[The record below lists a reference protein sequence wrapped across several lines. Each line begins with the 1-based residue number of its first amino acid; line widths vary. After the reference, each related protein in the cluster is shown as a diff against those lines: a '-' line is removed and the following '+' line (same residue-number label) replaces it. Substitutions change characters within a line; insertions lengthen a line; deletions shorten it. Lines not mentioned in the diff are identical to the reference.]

1 MNSVV
6 VRSRVVRVATV
17 LMCMILMASALL
29 FLAPGEVSAAG
40 RVNVVGWS
48 TWNKDFGG
56 FTLDVQGY
64 SAPQNVIVTLTFNQE
79 VHVTSDLVAS
89 GVAKISGSGGRK
101 ITITIYGY
109 NGKKGDPDGGFYFNV
124 SGTNIEGMKQPKCSA
139 KASGATY
146 TPTQKPTA
154 TNTPTA
160 KPTKKPTNTST
171 PTPKPT
177 KKPTN
182 TPKPTKEA
190 TPTPEPTD
198 APAPT
203 ATPEPTSTPVP
214 TPTTD
219 PDRLP
224 IESEPSASAVV
235 PGTVDPT
242 DTTDPTN
249 PGGGTT
255 DKDGNTP
262 TPTKAPETPVE
273 LKKDSNFNWLP
284 YLLVFIVVA
293 LLLLR
298 YGYLRKGKG
307 YSNKEAFA
315 HFIPGMGG
323 SGKAPKPAPVQAS
336 RPVASSQTGAG
347 LAASMKEINAM
358 RMAEQKEAQAAG
370 AGAAATAKAPQRAPV
385 KRPAQFS
392 ANPNVAQQAKIQA
405 EAPKRPAAAAVP
417 PKAAPAASA
426 PAITHTA
433 PVAATTMAGVAAAQT
448 QPQQKAP
455 VQAPFTPAKPAAAP
469 SASSAAPGLKPPIK
483 RPPQY
488 SVNHAAQAPVQAQQK
503 PVTTHVAPV
512 VAATAATVAGTPKAA
527 PAAPAAAAPAKPV
540 QGVQIPAAKAPS
552 APVMP
557 VPEQSGTKH
566 FKRPSE
572 YSVDHTA
579 IPGVVK
585 MPEVKIASDVKPAS
599 ADKIAAKNEV
609 HPQAG
614 KDPAPRKVAPA
625 PAKAPAPAV
634 AAKPVQQPV
643 QQAAKPEAPA
653 EAKGHGVKGLVG
665 KLPFGKKHEPV
676 SEPVAYPKTA
686 STSGTTNY
694 AAAMKEIAA
703 QRRAEEAAAQA
714 QAKAPA
720 AQQNPNQIPGLRA
733 PIKRPPQYSVNHAA
747 QQSPAAQAPQAAA
760 PMRPGYKAPVWHVPG
775 EQTPSQNPAPAVTA
789 SFAISSAF
797 FLFSSIIAPPV
808 VDYIYNSTQFRG
820 CGIIAF
826 IIHVCR
832 KNTFLP
838 AVSQIC
844 I

>member
-1 MNSVV
+1 MYFAEVCEVNSLV
-6 VRSRVVRVATV
+6 VRSRFVRVATV
-17 LMCMILMASALL
+17 LMCMFLMASALL

-40 RVNVVGWS
+40 SVDVVGWG

-56 FTLDVQGY
+56 FSLDVQGY
-64 SAPQNVIVTLTFNQE
+64 SAPQNVVVTLTFDKE
-79 VHVTSDLVAS
+79 VNVSSSLVAN

-101 ITITIYGY
+101 VTITIYGY
-109 NGKKGDPDGGFYFNV
+109 NGKKGDPDGGYYFEV
-124 SGTNIEGMKQPKCSA
+124 SGTNIEGMDKPKCSA

-146 TPTQKPTA
+146 TPTKKPTA
-154 TNTPTA
+154 TNTPTP

-182 TPKPTKEA
+182 TPKPTREA

-198 APAPT
+198 TPAPT
-203 ATPEPTSTPVP
+203 ATPKPTSTPAP

-219 PDRLP
+219 PNRLP
-224 IESEPSASAVV
+224 IEPEPSASAVV

-242 DTTDPTN
+242 DPTDPSN
-249 PGGGTT
+249 PIGGTT

-262 TPTKAPETPVE
+262 TPTKTPEAPVE

-284 YLLVFIVVA
+284 YLLIFIVVA

-323 SGKAPKPAPVQAS
+323 SGKAPKTAPVQAS

-370 AGAAATAKAPQRAPV
+370 AGAAAAAKAPQRAPV
-385 KRPAQFS
+385 KRPAKYS
-392 ANPNVAQQAKIQA
+392 SNPNVARQAREA
-405 EAPKRPAAAAVP
+405 EEAPKRPAAAAVP
-417 PKAAPAASA
+417 PKAAPA
-426 PAITHTA
+426 
-433 PVAATTMAGVAAAQT
+433 G
-448 QPQQKAP
+448 
-455 VQAPFTPAKPAAAP
+455 AP
-469 SASSAAPGLKPPIK
+469 SASSPVPGLKAPIK

-488 SVNHAAQAPVQAQQK
+488 SVNHAAQAPVQVQQK

-527 PAAPAAAAPAKPV
+527 PAAPAKPAAPV
-540 QGVQIPAAKAPS
+540 QNPASPATQPKAPS

-572 YSVDHTA
+572 YTVDHAA

-585 MPEVKIASDVKPAS
+585 IPEVKIASDIKPVP
-599 ADKIAAKNEV
+599 ADKITAKNEV

-614 KDPAPRKVAPA
+614 KEPAPRKVAPA
-625 PAKAPAPAV
+625 PAKAPAPAP
-634 AAKPVQQPV
+634 AASVNPDEA
-643 QQAAKPEAPA
+643 QADS
-653 EAKGHGVKGLVG
+653 KGHGVKGLVG
-665 KLPFGKKHEPV
+665 KLPFGKKHESV

-703 QRRAEEAAAQA
+703 QRRAEEAAAAQA
-714 QAKAPA
+714 QAQTQVKVPA
-720 AQQNPNQIPGLRA
+720 APMNQNPNQIPGLRA

-747 QQSPAAQAPQAAA
+747 QQNPAAGSPQSAA
-760 PMRPGYKAPVWHVPG
+760 PTRPGYRTPVWNIPG
-775 EQTPSQNPAPAVTA
+775 AQAPSQNPAPDKPA
-789 SFAISSAF
+789 SPSPFKPSG
-797 FLFSSIIAPPV
+797 
-808 VDYIYNSTQFRG
+808 NNTQPG
-820 CGIIAF
+820 NGAD
-826 IIHVCR
+826 
-832 KNTFLP
+832 NN
-838 AVSQIC
+838 
-844 I
+844 

>member
-1 MNSVV
+1 
-6 VRSRVVRVATV
+6 
-17 LMCMILMASALL
+17 
-29 FLAPGEVSAAG
+29 
-40 RVNVVGWS
+40 
-48 TWNKDFGG
+48 
-56 FTLDVQGY
+56 
-64 SAPQNVIVTLTFNQE
+64 
-79 VHVTSDLVAS
+79 
-89 GVAKISGSGGRK
+89 
-101 ITITIYGY
+101 
-109 NGKKGDPDGGFYFNV
+109 
-124 SGTNIEGMKQPKCSA
+124 
-139 KASGATY
+139 
-146 TPTQKPTA
+146 
-154 TNTPTA
+154 
-160 KPTKKPTNTST
+160 
-171 PTPKPT
+171 
-177 KKPTN
+177 
-182 TPKPTKEA
+182 
-190 TPTPEPTD
+190 
-198 APAPT
+198 
-203 ATPEPTSTPVP
+203 
-214 TPTTD
+214 
-219 PDRLP
+219 
-224 IESEPSASAVV
+224 
-235 PGTVDPT
+235 
-242 DTTDPTN
+242 
-249 PGGGTT
+249 
-255 DKDGNTP
+255 
-262 TPTKAPETPVE
+262 
-273 LKKDSNFNWLP
+273 
-284 YLLVFIVVA
+284 
-293 LLLLR
+293 
-298 YGYLRKGKG
+298 
-307 YSNKEAFA
+307 
-315 HFIPGMGG
+315 MGG
-323 SGKAPKPAPVQAS
+323 SGKAPKTAPVQAS

-370 AGAAATAKAPQRAPV
+370 AGAAVAAKAPQRAPV

-417 PKAAPAASA
+417 PKAAPVASA
-426 PAITHTA
+426 PAAPAVTHTA

-448 QPQQKAP
+448 QPQPQQKAP

-469 SASSAAPGLKPPIK
+469 SASSPAPGLKPPIK

-512 VAATAATVAGTPKAA
+512 VAATAATVAGTTKAA
-527 PAAPAAAAPAKPV
+527 PAAPAAPAAQAKPV
-540 QGVQIPAAKAPS
+540 QGVQIPAAKAPA

-625 PAKAPAPAV
+625 PAKAPASAA

-643 QQAAKPEAPA
+643 QPAAKPEAPA
-653 EAKGHGVKGLVG
+653 ETKGHGVKGLVG

-703 QRRAEEAAAQA
+703 QRRAEEAAAAQA

-775 EQTPSQNPAPAVTA
+775 EQAPSQNPAPAVNNNPSVPGAAPAAPAPDKPA
-789 SFAISSAF
+789 SPSPFKPSG
-797 FLFSSIIAPPV
+797 
-808 VDYIYNSTQFRG
+808 NNTQPG
-820 CGIIAF
+820 NGAD
-826 IIHVCR
+826 
-832 KNTFLP
+832 NN
-838 AVSQIC
+838 
-844 I
+844 